1 MTLHVQKWGNS
12 LALRIPKQ
20 VAKEAH
26 LKEGSEVNVTE
37 QSGRIILDPVEREV
51 TLSELLEKVTS
62 ENLHDEQDFGA
73 PQGKEIW

>member
-1 MTLHVQKWGNS
+1 MTLQVQKWGNS

-26 LKEGSEVNVTE
+26 LKEGSEVNVTQE
-37 QSGRIILDPVEREV
+37 LGKIILNPVESEV
-51 TLSELLEKVTS
+51 KLSELLEKVTS
-62 ENLHDEQDFGA
+62 ENLHDEQDFGV